1 MHRSGPELPGRP
13 VNPAGQAAP
22 AAAGRR
28 TAAGRCPGNT
38 GRRGGCPAADRLAR
52 RPRAGLSSVTATPR
66 TRPNGDRMKSIA
78 HLLLVSLLAFA
89 PAMRSEEHT
98 SELQSLMRISYA
110 VFCLKKQKTSNTN
123 QKD

>member
-66 TRPNGDRMKSIA
+66 TRPNEDRLKSISP
-78 HLLLVSLLAFA
+78 LLLVSLLAFA
-89 PAMRSEEHT
+89 PAMAAPRTTAAPDTLPLGVAIASGH
-98 SELQSLMRISYA
+98 ELA
-110 VFCLKKQKTSNTN
+110 T
-123 QKD
+123 DA

>member
-66 TRPNGDRMKSIA
+66 TRPTGDRMKSIA

-89 PAMRSEEHT
+89 PGMAAPRNTAEHAT
-98 SELQSLMRISYA
+98 LPPGVALGREPGGERVCQD
-110 VFCLKKQKTSNTN
+110 V
-123 QKD
+123 